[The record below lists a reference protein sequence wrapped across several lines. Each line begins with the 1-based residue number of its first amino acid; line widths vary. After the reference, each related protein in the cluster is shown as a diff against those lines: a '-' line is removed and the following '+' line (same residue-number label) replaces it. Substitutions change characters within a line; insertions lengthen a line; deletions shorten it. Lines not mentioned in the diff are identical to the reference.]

1 MKKNQEEYLKRKL
14 VIAQLNK
21 NYLMML
27 KLKIK
32 ITLLKIKLNFL
43 RRKIK

>member
-27 KLKIK
+27 KLNIK
-32 ITLLKIKLNFL
+32 IILLKIKLHFL
-43 RRKIK
+43 KRWNK